1 MSHQRYEADLR
12 RLMAGFPTGVSVV
25 TATAPDGVP
34 WGMTCTSLCSVA
46 LDPPTLLVCL
56 RRDSPTLEAVL
67 AGGTLSVNL
76 LHQHARST
84 AELFGSGAADRFDR
98 IPWVAATDGG
108 PHLVEAAHTIA
119 DCVVTEDQ
127 AVGDHTI
134 VMARV
139 TLVTSLRS
147 PCHCCT
153 ACGATGH
160 GRRTR
165 RTGSSPTTSSRDHR
179 GRPRRRVRTAMD
191 VSVIAPYPMPGAGHS
206 AANRVDWVPDPA
218 RAVLLLLNMQGYFL
232 RPYTRG
238 EAP

>member
-147 PCHCCT
+147 PLPLLY
-153 ACGATGH
+153 GM
-160 GRRTR
+160 RRY
-165 RTGSSPTTSSRDHR
+165 GSWAEDAEN
-179 GRPRRRVRTAMD
+179 G
-191 VSVIAPYPMPGAGHS
+191 
-206 AANRVDWVPDPA
+206 
-218 RAVLLLLNMQGYFL
+218 FL
-232 RPYTRG
+232 SYDFIS
-238 EAP
+238 